1 MRSLPHKRFWPFSR
15 PLPAAKVDVLYVHG
29 WSDYF
34 FQTEVAD
41 FWRDLGANFYA
52 LDLRRYGRSIR
63 KGQTLGLIDDLSR
76 YDEDLDAALGVMGYQ
91 KISMPREAAGSVA
104 RVADAGSEFKGNLT
118 RSAAGP
124 EGLPTD
130 GDVAAPAPDIASAE
144 EAPTVN
150 LSLFVERYVHPK
162 GRKLVLMGHSTGG
175 LTLSLW
181 AARYPGS
188 ASALVLNSPWLEFQG
203 RSVLRSAIKPLLDLS
218 SKLAPKEFLPN
229 VDFGFYSRI
238 TSATEEGEWSYNLDW
253 RPLISFPVPVVWL
266 RAVLEGHHRVMEGL
280 ALETPTL
287 VMLSEKSVLSLSWQE
302 SMRKADTVLDTEV
315 IAQRAL
321 DLGNCVTVARI
332 PDALHDVFLSPLAVR
347 TRAFEQLRNWLLGYL
362 PR

>member
-1 MRSLPHKRFWPFSR
+1 MRSLPRTGFWSFWR
-15 PLPAAKVDVLYVHG
+15 PLPAADVDVLYLHG

-41 FWRDLGANFYA
+41 FWRELGANFYA

-76 YDEDLDAALGVMGYQ
+76 YDEDLDAALRVMGYQ
-91 KISMPREAAGSVA
+91 KISMPRAAAGS
-104 RVADAGSEFKGNLT
+104 
-118 RSAAGP
+118 
-124 EGLPTD
+124 
-130 GDVAAPAPDIASAE
+130 APADDASE
-144 EAPTVN
+144 N
-150 LSLFVERYVHPK
+150 LSLLSERYVHPR
-162 GRKLVLMGHSTGG
+162 GRRLVLMGHSTGG

-203 RSVLRSAIKPLLDLS
+203 RSVLRSAIKPLIDLS

-238 TSATEEGEWSYNLDW
+238 TSAAEEGEWTYNLDW

-287 VMLSEKSVLSLSWQE
+287 VMLSDKSVLSLTWQE

-321 DLGNCVTVARI
+321 SLGYCVTVARI
-332 PDALHDVFLSPLAVR
+332 PDALHDVLLSPLAVR
-347 TRAFEQLRNWLLGYL
+347 TKAFEQLRNWLLGYL